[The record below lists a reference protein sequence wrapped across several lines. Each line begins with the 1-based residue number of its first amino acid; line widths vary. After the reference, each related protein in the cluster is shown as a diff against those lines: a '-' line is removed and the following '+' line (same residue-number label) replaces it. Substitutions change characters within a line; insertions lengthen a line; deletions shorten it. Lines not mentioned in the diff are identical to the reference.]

1 PARPAPPPDPRQPAP
16 PPGDHPSRQ
25 AFSKGMAHDEAVAA
39 QKTGK
44 SGSPPKDQPAP
55 SPYPDWSAMQ
65 AYYSSGVM
73 PPAYFAPAMAA
84 GHPPPPYM
92 WGPQHMMPPPFGTP
106 YAMYPHG
113 GAYPHPLVPMM
124 ASPLSVEPA
133 KSANSKDKSSNKKL
147 KEIDGS
153 AVSTGSG
160 NSKKTSSSGDYS
172 GEGSSDVNDLKVS
185 GTPRKRS
192 LDGGFDTEATAA
204 ARNKDVVASSPIIRN
219 GAILSNQCFPAP
231 VIKPSVTNVANSRA
245 IGTPVSPLPGVMGPI
260 HTGISTELSSKDER
274 EVKREK
280 RKQSNRESARRSR
293 LRKQQYP
300 ILEKGRQYLETWT
313 RSRIEFSPIYD
324 LQTIL
329 CILVQ

>member
-1 PARPAPPPDPRQPAP
+1 
-16 PPGDHPSRQ
+16 
-25 AFSKGMAHDEAVAA
+25 
-39 QKTGK
+39 
-44 SGSPPKDQPAP
+44 
-55 SPYPDWSAMQ
+55 
-65 AYYSSGVM
+65 
-73 PPAYFAPAMAA
+73 
-84 GHPPPPYM
+84 
-92 WGPQHMMPPPFGTP
+92 
-106 YAMYPHG
+106 
-113 GAYPHPLVPMM
+113 
-124 ASPLSVEPA
+124 
-133 KSANSKDKSSNKKL
+133 
-147 KEIDGS
+147 
-153 AVSTGSG
+153 
-160 NSKKTSSSGDYS
+160 
-172 GEGSSDVNDLKVS
+172 GSSDVNDLKVS

-219 GAILSNQCFPAP
+219 
-231 VIKPSVTNVANSRA
+231 
-245 IGTPVSPLPGVMGPI
+245 GTPVSPLPGVMGPI